1 MHLMLVNVILWKF
14 FFVFMLHIYKL
25 SIIIFYAIYEQDDL
39 LLKKHIKSLS
49 ENMRKKINVYI
60 II

>member
-1 MHLMLVNVILWKF
+1 MLVDVILWNF